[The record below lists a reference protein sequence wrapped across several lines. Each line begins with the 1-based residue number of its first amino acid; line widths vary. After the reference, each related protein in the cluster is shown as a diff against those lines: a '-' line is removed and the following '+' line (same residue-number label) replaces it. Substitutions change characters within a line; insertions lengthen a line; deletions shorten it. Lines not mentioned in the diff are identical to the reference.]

1 MPIGSNKLDFISFYN
16 RFLPRVYRYVRY
28 RVADTLTAEDLTS
41 DVFEKALHS
50 WDKLRNPDL
59 MASWIFR
66 IARNTVVSH
75 YRRKGHLADV
85 PLDSIQNK
93 TSTAVDPEK
102 RAIHAEQ
109 WERIYDSIH
118 RLSSREQHIIAL
130 KFGSRLNNRTIAPIV
145 GTSEG
150 NVAVILHRSMRKLL
164 KYMEGNR
171 VPASTS
177 ERIVN
182 YD

>member
-1 MPIGSNKLDFISFYN
+1 MPIGSNKLDFIAFYN
-16 RFLPRVYRYVRY
+16 RFMPRVYRYVRY
-28 RVADTLTAEDLTS
+28 RVADTPTAEDLTS

-93 TSTAVDPEK
+93 TSMAVDPEMYHWIVS
-102 RAIHAEQ
+102 RIRLPRLLTQ
-109 WERIYDSIH
+109 RTERFMLSNGNASTTVYTGSL
-118 RLSSREQHIIAL
+118 RVSNTLLLSSL
-130 KFGSRLNNRTIAPIV
+130 GV
-145 GTSEG
+145 G
-150 NVAVILHRSMRKLL
+150 
-164 KYMEGNR
+164 
-171 VPASTS
+171 
-177 ERIVN
+177 
-182 YD
+182 